1 MFSHNLALPSTWKG
15 KEGHWSEVCWKFNNI
30 LKLFYWEEWPRVLSV
45 FLHDHSVLYDIYRVN
60 LQSSICL
67 ISHYVCG
74 NDALLCLYF
83 KEKFQETYAAVTLD
97 KTGWRLQHDQNYCD
111 HVQWTCNLV
120 AQDQDCDLLQ
130 SAAIFKVALLLHD
143 GDKMTSLWLNGV
155 KLATNCQLTVIN
167 LHKS

>member
-1 MFSHNLALPSTWKG
+1 MFTHNLALPSTWKG
-15 KEGHWSEVCWKFNNI
+15 KEGHWSEVCWKLNNI
-30 LKLFYWEEWPRVLSV
+30 LKLFYQKHWPRVLSV

-60 LQSSICL
+60 LQSSLCL
-67 ISHYVCG
+67 ISHQVCG
-74 NDALLCLYF
+74 NDALLCLYLIG
-83 KEKFQETYAAVTLD
+83 EISRDLCCGH
-97 KTGWRLQHDQNYCD
+97 KTVWRLQHDQNYCD

-120 AQDQDCDLLQ
+120 ARDQDCDLLQ